1 MGRNNVDKM
10 MASSSNHVTNINK
23 TLKNIKSNIM
33 VDYIRPKEISV
44 VIITNSVM
52 VALDL
57 QVIENYIKNIEK
69 IIAEDVQTPRLP
81 QSKFYSKIIGILYL
95 MENTNTP
102 ITSEFIKA
110 IIKSNHIFND
120 LLLISKQRIIKASPK
135 SNMTII

>member
-1 MGRNNVDKM
+1 
-10 MASSSNHVTNINK
+10 
-23 TLKNIKSNIM
+23 M

>member
-1 MGRNNVDKM
+1 MGRNNVDKI
-10 MASSSNHVTNINK
+10 MASSSDHVTNINK

-33 VDYIRPKEISV
+33 VDYIRPKAISV
-44 VIITNSVM
+44 VIITNFVM

-81 QSKFYSKIIGILYL
+81 QSKFYLKIIGILYL

-110 IIKSNHIFND
+110 VIKSNHIFND
-120 LLLISKQRIIKASPK
+120 LLLISKPRVIKTSPK

>member
-1 MGRNNVDKM
+1 
-10 MASSSNHVTNINK
+10 MASSSDHVTNINK

-33 VDYIRPKEISV
+33 VDYIRPKAISV
-44 VIITNSVM
+44 VIITNFVM

-81 QSKFYSKIIGILYL
+81 QSKFYLKIIGILYL

-110 IIKSNHIFND
+110 VIKSNHIFND
-120 LLLISKQRIIKASPK
+120 LLLISKPRVIKASPK